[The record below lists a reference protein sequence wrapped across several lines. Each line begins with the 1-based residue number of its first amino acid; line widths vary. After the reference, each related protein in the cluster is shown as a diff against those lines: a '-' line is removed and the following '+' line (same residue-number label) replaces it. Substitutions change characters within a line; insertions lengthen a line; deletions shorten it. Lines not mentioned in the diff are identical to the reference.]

1 MIRLLILLLLVGL
14 AALPPAAAQEATT
27 QAAITQDATAQ
38 AATTQAQKT
47 DEFLDLAGRAQQSD
61 DPQTQIDA
69 AEAALKIEPQLD
81 PWPLQG
87 PRAQVKGSLLTLL
100 GAAYLNRHQGQSDF
114 LAAIANLNQAIEL
127 LAPFPPDRAGAQYD
141 LGLAYITLRRN
152 ADDLERAI
160 AAFQATL
167 TVVTREVSAPTW
179 AQIEDD
185 LGVAYVYRMAGSK
198 ADNIE
203 AAIAAFMAAIAVRT
217 RETAPQ
223 DWAATQANLGLAYFY
238 RIKGARSD
246 NLEAAIAS
254 FKHSLEV
261 ASRESAPQTW
271 AKVQNGLGLAYANR
285 FRGDQAANLDN
296 AIAAY
301 KSALTVFTR
310 ADTAQDWAATQTNL
324 GTAYANRLR
333 GDHSDN
339 LDKAIA
345 AHQQALQVFTHDA
358 WPQQWASTQNNLGLA
373 YAGDMRADRRAQSL
387 EQAITAYGAALSVRT
402 QENLPQDWA
411 ETQNNLGIA
420 YADRILGDPS
430 DNLEQA
436 IAAYQSALRV
446 FTPAGLPQQW
456 ATCENNLGIAYVGRL
471 RGAHADN
478 LVAAVAAFRLA
489 LTVRSPEALP
499 REHLQTGRA
508 LGNALLEQ
516 RDWNGARAALDSAR
530 DAFLLLF
537 GEGLDADAARELITE
552 AGPLFEED
560 AYVTAASGNL
570 PDALGVLSDGRARLL
585 DVALRR
591 QLPGLSPQQK
601 ARMSALSASV
611 HDATLMLANRQ
622 GVAATQS
629 LAQLASLR
637 RELAGII
644 KAVPGAQRA
653 DDPLAAARVLLSGGG
668 AIAAPI
674 VTQLGGKL
682 MIVTAAGGA
691 PALHIVDLP
700 QLTTE
705 RIAQLVRGA
714 DGQALGG
721 WLADYAKND
730 QMEAI
735 AQHMSVLDVMRQL
748 GIPQPELAQ
757 DQAQYDQLKH
767 DWLAAIDA
775 IGPQLWTLF
784 AGALDQALASSGVAP
799 GARLIWLP
807 TGALGLLPLGL
818 AADPQSGRRLS
829 DSYEIVYAPSLAAL
843 ALDQGRIA
851 APAPPPTAAVVGDAN
866 SGLPYAAIE
875 EAVVGAHFP
884 GASIALDDATSQAVL
899 AALPDKTYWHFATHG
914 RFDWNDARNSALL
927 LAQGQLTVDDLI
939 TAAESGVLSRPRLV
953 VLSACETGLYDIGHN
968 PEEFTGLPLAFMS
981 LGAAGV
987 LSTLWPVIDDAT
999 MLLVAKFYDLHRE
1012 SGLDPPA
1019 ALRRAQAWLRA
1030 ASKDELIAF
1039 ARAAAAKGNVAAS
1052 KLNSLASDLDAAG
1065 GTAAAP
1071 FAHPYYWGGFVYM
1084 GL

>member
-1 MIRLLILLLLVGL
+1 MIRLLILLLLIGL
-14 AALPPAAAQEATT
+14 ATLPPAAAQE
-27 QAAITQDATAQ
+27 
-38 AATTQAQKT
+38 ATTQAQKT
-47 DEFLDLAGRAQQSD
+47 DEFLDLADRAQQSS
-61 DPQTQIDA
+61 DPQIQIDA
-69 AEAALKIEPQLD
+69 AEAALAIEPQLD

-87 PRAQVKGSLLTLL
+87 PRAQVRGSLLTLL
-100 GAAYLNRHQGQSDF
+100 GAAYWNRHKDQSDF
-114 LAAIANLNQAIEL
+114 LAAIANLNQAIDL
-127 LAPFPPDRAGAQYD
+127 LTPFPPDRAGAQYD
-141 LGLAYITLRRN
+141 LGLAYISLHRN
-152 ADDLERAI
+152 ADDLEQAI
-160 AAFQATL
+160 AAFQAAL
-167 TVVTREVSAPTW
+167 AVVTHEVSAPTW
-179 AQIEDD
+179 AQIEDE
-185 LGVAYVYRMAGSK
+185 LGLAYVYRIAGSK

-223 DWAATQANLGLAYFY
+223 DWAATQANLGIAYFY

-254 FKHSLEV
+254 FAHSLEV
-261 ASRESAPQTW
+261 ATRESAPHTW
-271 AKVQNGLGLAYANR
+271 AMAQNALGLAYANR
-285 FRGDQAANLDN
+285 IRGDQAANLDS

-301 KSALTVFTR
+301 ESALTVFTR
-310 ADTAQDWAATQTNL
+310 ADTAQEWAAAQANL

-333 GDHSDN
+333 GDRSDN

-373 YAGDMRADRRAQSL
+373 FAGDLRADTRAQSL
-387 EQAITAYGAALSVRT
+387 EQAIIAYTAALTVRT
-402 QENLPQDWA
+402 LENLPQDWA
-411 ETQNNLGIA
+411 ETQNNLGNA
-420 YADRILGDPS
+420 YANRILGDPS

-436 IAAYQSALRV
+436 IAAYRSALQV
-446 FTPAGLPQQW
+446 FTPDDLPQVW
-456 ATCENNLGIAYVGRL
+456 AACESNLGVAYVR
-471 RGAHADN
+471 RVSGAHVDN
-478 LVAAVAAFRLA
+478 LAAAVTAFRSA
-489 LTVRSPEALP
+489 LTVRSRDAMP

-516 RDWNGARAALDSAR
+516 RDWSGARAALDSAR

-537 GEGLDADAARELITE
+537 GQGVDADAARELITE

-560 AYVTAASGNL
+560 AYVTAQSGNL
-570 PDALGVLSDGRARLL
+570 PGALGLLSDGRARLL

-591 QLPGLSPQQK
+591 QLPGLSPQQQVQITD
-601 ARMSALSASV
+601 LSAKIRDS
-611 HDATLMLANRQ
+611 TLVLGNSQ
-622 GVAATQS
+622 GVMATQS

-644 KAVPGAQRA
+644 KAMPGAQDA
-653 DDPLAAARVLLSGGG
+653 DDPLKAARALLSGGG
-668 AIAAPI
+668 AIAVSI
-674 VTQLGGKL
+674 ITQLGSKL
-682 MIVTAAGGA
+682 MIVTAPGGT

-700 QLTTE
+700 ELTTG
-705 RIAQLVRGA
+705 RIVELVRGGG
-714 DGQALGG
+714 GQALGG
-721 WLADYAKND
+721 WLAAYAKND
-730 QMEAI
+730 EMETI
-735 AQHMSVLDVMRQL
+735 AQHISVLDVMLQL

-757 DQAQYDQLKH
+757 AQAQYDNLKH

-775 IGPQLWTLF
+775 MGPQLWTLF

-818 AADPQSGRRLS
+818 ATDPQSGRRLS
-829 DSYEIVYAPSLAAL
+829 DSYEIVYAPSLGAL
-843 ALDQGRIA
+843 ALAQGRIV
-851 APAPPPTAAVVGDAN
+851 APAPPPTAVVVGDAS

-884 GASIALDDATSQAVL
+884 GASIVLDDVSSQAVL
-899 AALPDKTYWHFATHG
+899 AALPNKSYWHFATHG

-927 LAQGQLTVDDLI
+927 LSQGQLTVDDLI

-1012 SGLDPPA
+1012 ASFDPPA
-1019 ALRRAQAWLRA
+1019 ALQRAQAWLRS

-1039 ARAAAAKGNVAAS
+1039 ARAAAAKGNVATS
-1052 KLNSLASDLDAAG
+1052 KLDSLAHDLDEAG
-1065 GTAAAP
+1065 GTATAP

>member
-1 MIRLLILLLLVGL
+1 MIRLLTLLLLIGL
-14 AALPPAAAQEATT
+14 AAPPPAAAQEA
-27 QAAITQDATAQ
+27 A
-38 AATTQAQKT
+38 TQAQKT
-47 DEFLDLAGRAQQSD
+47 DEFLDLAGRALQSD
-61 DPQTQIDA
+61 DPQIQIDA
-69 AEAALKIEPQLD
+69 AEAALAIEPQLD

-87 PRAQVKGSLLTLL
+87 PRAQIRGSLLTLV
-100 GAAYLNRHQGQSDF
+100 GAAYWNRHQGQNDF
-114 LAAIANLNQAIEL
+114 LIAIDELNQAIDL
-127 LAPFPPDRAGAQYD
+127 LAPFPTDRAGAQFD

-160 AAFQATL
+160 AAFQAAL
-167 TVVTREVSAPTW
+167 AVETREVSASAW
-179 AQIEDD
+179 AQIEDQ
-185 LGVAYVYRMAGSK
+185 LGLAYLFRIAGSK

-203 AAIAAFMAAIAVRT
+203 TAIAAFMGALAVRT
-217 RETAPQ
+217 REAAPD
-223 DWAATQANLGLAYFY
+223 DWAATHVNLGIAYFS
-238 RIKGARSD
+238 RIKGARAD

-254 FKHSLEV
+254 FNDSLEV
-261 ASRESAPQTW
+261 ATRESAPQTW
-271 AKVQNGLGLAYANR
+271 ARVQNGLGLAYANR
-285 FRGDQAANLDN
+285 GRGDPAANLDG

-301 KSALTVFTR
+301 ESALTVFNR
-310 ADTAQDWAATQTNL
+310 ADTAKEWADTQANL
-324 GTAYANRLR
+324 GSAYANRLS
-333 GDHSDN
+333 GDRSDN

-345 AHQQALQVFTHDA
+345 AHQQALQVDTREA
-358 WPQQWASTQNNLGLA
+358 WPQQWAAIENNLGLD
-373 YAGDMRADRRAQSL
+373 YAGDLRADTRAQSL
-387 EQAITAYGAALSVRT
+387 EQAIAAYTAALTVRT
-402 QENLPQDWA
+402 RENLPQDWA
-411 ETQNNLGIA
+411 ETKNNLGIA

-430 DNLEQA
+430 DNVEQA
-436 IAAYQSALRV
+436 IAAYRSALQV
-446 FTPAGLPQQW
+446 FTPDDLPQQW
-456 ATCENNLGIAYVGRL
+456 ATCENNLGIAYVNRR
-471 RGAHADN
+471 RGARADN
-478 LVAAVAAFRLA
+478 LAAAVAAFKSA
-489 LTVRSPEALP
+489 LTVRSRDAMP

-516 RDWNGARAALDSAR
+516 HDWNGARAALDSAR

-537 GEGLDADAARELITE
+537 GQGLDADTARQLITE

-560 AYVTAASGNL
+560 AYVTAQSGNL
-570 PDALGVLSDGRARLL
+570 PDALGVLSEGRARLL

-591 QLPGLSPQQK
+591 QLPGLSPQQQ
-601 ARMSALSASV
+601 ARITALSANI
-611 HDATLMLANRQ
+611 HDATLTLANSQ

-644 KAVPGAQRA
+644 KAVPDAPRA
-653 DDPLAAARVLLSGGG
+653 EDPLKAARELLSGGG

-674 VTQLGGKL
+674 ITELGGKL
-682 MIVTAAGGA
+682 MIVTAPGGT

-700 QLTTE
+700 ELTTE

-714 DGQALGG
+714 GGQALGG
-721 WLADYAKND
+721 WLAAYAKND
-730 QMEAI
+730 QMETI
-735 AQHMSVLDVMRQL
+735 AQQISVLDVMRQL

-757 DQAQYDQLKH
+757 EEAQYDQLKH

-784 AGALDQALASSGVAP
+784 AGALDQALASAGVAP

-818 AADPQSGRRLS
+818 ATDPQSGRRLS
-829 DSYEIVYAPSLAAL
+829 DTYEIVYAPSLQAL
-843 ALDQGRIA
+843 ALAKERIA
-851 APAPPPTAAVVGDAN
+851 ASPPPPTAAVVGDAN

-884 GASIALDDATSQAVL
+884 GAATALDDVSSQAVM
-899 AALPDKTYWHFATHG
+899 AALPDKAYWHFATHG
-914 RFDWNDARNSALL
+914 RFDWNNARNSALL

-968 PEEFTGLPLAFMS
+968 PDEFTGLPLAFMS

-999 MLLVAKFYDLHRE
+999 MLLVAKFYDLHRDE
-1012 SGLDPPA
+1012 GFDPPA
-1019 ALRRAQAWLRA
+1019 ALRRAQAWLRS

-1052 KLNSLASDLDAAG
+1052 KLDSLARDLDEAG